1 MCTITI
7 STQVRLSHEQLRSL
21 AGDTGRGNMG
31 VGLDENED
39 LFGLGE
45 GGSGGPE
52 EGDEKMKGI
61 PDPRPDSES
70 ME

>member
-1 MCTITI
+1 
-7 STQVRLSHEQLRSL
+7 
-21 AGDTGRGNMG
+21 MG
-31 VGLDENED
+31 MDRDDHED
-39 LFGLGE
+39 LLGLGE
-45 GGSGGPE
+45 EGKAGSE

>member
-1 MCTITI
+1 M
-7 STQVRLSHEQLRSL
+7 
-21 AGDTGRGNMG
+21 GMGR
-31 VGLDENED
+31 DDHED
-39 LFGLGE
+39 LLGLGE
-45 GGSGGPE
+45 EGKAGSE